1 MKSLFESFAPVALGL
16 VLIVLIAV
24 GLVTVYDTGHSAGFA
39 SAKALGDKDLADLR
53 SANETEKT
61 RAANAAAKEMKAAA
75 EHLLAEQARGNQLAA
90 DLGAKKT
97 ELRTVTDKLN
107 REIQNVTT
115 LYRRAVGA
123 QAEPLPPALFTAGF
137 VRVWNSAL
145 SGAASPVPVP
155 ATGTATSRT
164 DTAPSGTATADD
176 LIVGVTR
183 ADLLT
188 NHVRNGEGY
197 ASCRAQLNALID
209 WNTNHGRN

>member
-1 MKSLFESFAPVALGL
+1 MKSLVESFAPVALGL
-16 VLIVLIAV
+16 LLIALVAV

-39 SAKALGDKDLADLR
+39 SAKAQGDTALAALR
-53 SANETEKT
+53 LANESEKA
-61 RAANAAAKEMKAAA
+61 RAADAAAKDMQAAA
-75 EHLLAEQARGNQLAA
+75 ENLLAEQARGNQLAA

-115 LYRRAVGA
+115 LYRRAIGA

-137 VRVWNSAL
+137 VRVWNDAL
-145 SGAASPVPVP
+145 SGAVSPVPMP
-155 ATGTATSRT
+155 ASGTATGGT
-164 DTAPSGTATADD
+164 DATPNGAGTADD
-176 LIVGVTR
+176 LIVGITR